1 MRTIPALAAA
11 IAEAERLQLDCPE
24 VDEARAMV
32 KMAEFESDT
41 KAARQQRKQTKAA
54 QEQEAG
60 AASPRS
66 KEVEMTRASVQVAAV
81 TPLLRA

>member
-1 MRTIPALAAA
+1 MHGPTCIFWANLTPFL
-11 IAEAERLQLDCPE
+11 P
-24 VDEARAMV
+24 
-32 KMAEFESDT
+32 

-81 TPLLRA
+81 APLLMHRTNTHIFNASRI